1 MVATRDYKDVIIMKT
16 AIKALASFAC
26 AALLSAGAVFPTQAA
41 SRLTAAPT
49 GETAVEDIESAEG
62 MQIVGEITGILALG
76 YGIAL
81 NDGISRAKSG
91 EVTWSMWN
99 GPFGYAL
106 QAAAS
111 ISPALWL
118 GYLGW
123 SQGFKGECRQH
134 NYCYYR

>member
-1 MVATRDYKDVIIMKT
+1 MKT
-16 AIKALASFAC
+16 AVKAIAAC
-26 AALLSAGAVFPTQAA
+26 VCTALLSVGTTLPTQAA

-49 GETAVEDIESAEG
+49 GETAVEDIDSAEG

-76 YGIAL
+76 YAIAH

-106 QAAAS
+106 QAAAN

>member
-1 MVATRDYKDVIIMKT
+1 MKT

-81 NDGISRAKSG
+81 NDGISLAKSG

>member
-1 MVATRDYKDVIIMKT
+1 MKT

-106 QAAAS
+106 RAAAS

-134 NYCYYR
+134 SYCYYR